1 MASAK
6 RIWFYDN
13 DANNKPASEKINFI
27 KVKDGGQRIKQSMLG
42 TVSPYFKDKLPELYK
57 EETTDKYSGIQEEEI
72 SNLVVGVEDD
82 LVSAVVFD
90 WDRTLT
96 KTEGLYAPS
105 TPVSTL
111 SEYKSKLKTK
121 YPTELRN
128 LVELSDKDFV
138 AYFFHNHDDPS
149 YQDRPDMIGELL
161 TFLNER
167 NIPVFVLTNSKI
179 GDHSPGLM
187 SDMLSVLSDGVVA
200 VPEEHVF
207 YNSVGCD
214 YVPPYIS
221 GKEQIIMETILP
233 MIPTPTLTVRRPT
246 TTAKTIKRSMVLP
259 TVEEVEY
266 AIRNKLGT
274 LLGGIKKR
282 KRTRKR
288 KRRKT
293 KRKRKR
299 KRKNKLSNTRKLNV

>member
-6 RIWFYDN
+6 QIWFYDN

-27 KVKDGGQRIKQSMLG
+27 KVKDGGQRIKPSMLG
-42 TVSPYFKDKLPELYK
+42 VVSQYFKDKLPELYK
-57 EETTDKYSGIQEEEI
+57 EETTDQYSGIQEEEI
-72 SNLVVGVEDD
+72 ANLVVGVEDN

-111 SEYKSKLKTK
+111 SEYKSKLETK

-149 YQDRPDMIGELL
+149 YEDRPAMIGELL

-187 SDMLSVLSDGVVA
+187 SDMLSVLSDDIVA
-200 VPEEHVF
+200 VPEEHVL
-207 YNSVGCD
+207 YNYVGCD
-214 YVPPYIS
+214 YHSPYIS
-221 GKEQIIMETILP
+221 GKEQIIIETILP
-233 MIPTPTLTVRRPT
+233 MIESTPSVRRHP
-246 TTAKTIKRSMVLP
+246 TTAKTIKRTMILP

-274 LLGGIKKR
+274 MLGGIKKR
-282 KRTRKR
+282 KTRKQKK
-288 KRRKT
+288 KRRKS
-293 KRKRKR
+293 RRKR
-299 KRKNKLSNTRKLNV
+299 KRKNKLSNTRKLNI

>member
-1 MASAK
+1 MASGK
-6 RIWFYDN
+6 QIWFYDN
-13 DANNKPASEKINFI
+13 DKNNETASAKINFI
-27 KVKDGGQRIKQSMLG
+27 KVNDGGEIITPSRQG
-42 TVSPYFKDKLPELYK
+42 VVSRYFKDKLPELYK
-57 EETTDKYSGIQEEEI
+57 EETTDEYSGIQEEEI
-72 SNLVVGVEDD
+72 TNLVIGVEAD

-96 KTEGLYAPS
+96 KTEGLYAPP

-149 YQDRPDMIGELL
+149 YEDRPAMIGELL

-167 NIPVFVLTNSKI
+167 DIPVFVLTNSKI

-187 SDMLSVLSDGVVA
+187 SDMLSVLSDGVT
-200 VPEEHVF
+200 VPEERVF

-214 YVPPYIS
+214 YHSPYIS

-233 MIPTPTLTVRRPT
+233 MIEYTPTVRRRH
-246 TTAKTIKRSMVLP
+246 TTAKTIRRTMVLP

-266 AIRNKLGT
+266 AITNKLGT

-282 KRTRKR
+282 RRRTRKR

-293 KRKRKR
+293 KRKRK
-299 KRKNKLSNTRKLNV
+299 NKLSKTRKLNI